1 MAKLKLSPTDERAGL
16 PSASAFQRYDLCP
29 GSWNAAQLVPAA
41 TRNQSSVDAAEG
53 TMLHE
58 QIALRS
64 RADIEANSD
73 LSQKLSH
80 EQRATLLRALNNDAA
95 LIEQYGITPRQVD
108 IEKRLFLHD
117 PVKLA
122 PVASGKFDRVLY
134 GDFNARVLVIDY
146 KFGRG
151 DVESAELNH
160 QLRFSAAVLDA
171 EHGPEE
177 VIVAINQPRADGGM
191 QVTSAVYTRDDLV
204 KAREEVFAILEKI
217 RDPNAPRIAGYEQCK
232 YCPARGTSA
241 CPESIAAVA
250 KVAGLPDNLNPSE
263 LAEALKLAKLAE
275 RVIEAMR
282 EQAKTW
288 LAIQPDAIPGWL
300 MKPGQTRKSVT
311 DAQRAFNILSA
322 DGLVTQDEF
331 VAACSV
337 KLTDLVEIVAEK
349 KGLKVKAAREAV
361 ETSLRADFLID
372 EKTTAPS
379 LAEAK

>member
-29 GSWNAAQLVPAA
+29 GSWNAAQGIPAA
-41 TRNQSSVDAAEG
+41 TRNQSSPDAVEG
-53 TMLHE
+53 VMLHE
-58 QIALRS
+58 HVALRP

-73 LSQKLSH
+73 LARKLSH

-95 LIEQYGITPRQVD
+95 LIEQYNLKPHGID

-134 GDFNARVLVIDY
+134 SDMGARVLVIDY

-160 QLRFSAAVLDA
+160 QLRFAAAVLDA
-171 EHGPEE
+171 EHGPDE

-232 YCPARGTSA
+232 YCPARGTCA
-241 CPESIAAVA
+241 EARAAVS
-250 KVAGLPDNLNPSE
+250 KIAGLPDNLNPAE

-275 RVIEAMR
+275 RVIDAVR
-282 EQAKTW
+282 EQAKT
-288 LAIQPDAIPGWL
+288 LLDVQPDAIPGWVL
-300 MKPGQTRKSVT
+300 KPGHARKSVT
-311 DAQRAFNILSA
+311 DAQRAFNILNA

-349 KGLKVKAAREAV
+349 KGMKAKAAREAV

-379 LAEAK
+379 LAEAKP